1 MRTSRVALEILA
13 AILAAGG
20 MLLLS
25 GYQTVKADNVALPA
39 PANTTEQSGQPARLA
54 LKNFTPPPESEMP
67 KDEFGEMVRLGE
79 MIFEN
84 PAKNAHGYVG
94 NQLGCS
100 NCHLDAGRMPDSA
113 PMWAAYV
120 SYPAY
125 RAKNKHVNTFEERLQ
140 GCFRFSM
147 NGKAP
152 PLGDKILVALESYAY
167 WLAKGA
173 PIDPNL
179 PGRGYPK
186 LPKSASAP
194 DYARGAKV
202 YAANCSLCHGANGA
216 GQLANDGSMGFP
228 ALWGDR
234 SFNWGAGMGDVNNAA
249 AFIKANMPLS
259 RGNTL
264 AVQEAWDVALYMDSQ
279 ERPQDPRFNGSVAE
293 TRSNFH
299 DSPSSMYGITVNGHM
314 LGDGSTPAGGILLDS
329 ARP

>member
-1 MRTSRVALEILA
+1 MRTSRTTLHILVATLV
-13 AILAAGG
+13 AGG
-20 MLLLS
+20 ALLLS
-25 GYQTVKADNVALPA
+25 GYRSAEADVSASPEPA
-39 PANTTEQSGQPARLA
+39 QPAA
-54 LKNFTPPPESEMP
+54 VSFMPPPESEMP
-67 KDEFGEMVRLGE
+67 QDEFGEMVKLGE

-84 PAKNAHGYVG
+84 PAKHAPDYVG
-94 NQLGCS
+94 NQLSCS

-152 PLGDKILVALESYAY
+152 PLGDKVLVALESYAY

-173 PIDPNL
+173 PIDPNI

-186 LPKSASAP
+186 LSKPASAP

-202 YAANCSLCHGANGA
+202 YAAHCSLCHGADGA

-249 AFIKANMPLS
+249 AFIKANMPYS
-259 RGNTL
+259 RANTL
-264 AVQEAWDVALYMDSQ
+264 SDQEAWDVASYMDSQ
-279 ERPQDPRFNGSVAE
+279 ERPQDPRFTGSVAE
-293 TRSNFH
+293 TRHSFH
-299 DSPSSMYGITVNGHM
+299 DSPSSMYGMTVNGHV
-314 LGDGSTPAGGILLDS
+314 LGSSSTAPGGDLLS
-329 ARP
+329 KPKP